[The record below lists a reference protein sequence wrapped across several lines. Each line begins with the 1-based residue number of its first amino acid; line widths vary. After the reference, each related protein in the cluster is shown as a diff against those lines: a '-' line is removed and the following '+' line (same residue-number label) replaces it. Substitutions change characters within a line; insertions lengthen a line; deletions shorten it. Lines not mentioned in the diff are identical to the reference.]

1 MTALLIKAETLR
13 ERLTRPGCLVF
24 DVRHDLADHQ
34 AGRRAYE
41 AGHIP
46 GALYLDHEV
55 QLSAARTGRNGRH
68 PLPERGDLAA
78 LMRAQGMTARTEVVA
93 YDAGNSMF
101 AAHLWW
107 MLRWLGHEAVSVLDG
122 GWAAWQAAGGTEEAG
137 TRTPRL
143 SEAQAIQNQVSPG
156 KPSMPLVDARAVL
169 ANLDEPRFTVLDARA
184 SERFSGGVE
193 PMDPVGGHIPGA
205 LNRPFREN
213 LQADGHFKSPAQLR
227 SEFEALLGNRLE
239 RGIVHQCGSGITA
252 CHNLFAMELAGL
264 RGSALYP
271 GSWSEWCSDP
281 SRPVA
286 RGA

>member
-1 MTALLIKAETLR
+1 MTALLIQAETLQ
-13 ERLTRPGCLVF
+13 ERLGRPGCLVF
-24 DVRHDLADHQ
+24 DVRHELADHR

-55 QLSAARTGRNGRH
+55 QLCAARTGRNGRH
-68 PLPERGDLAA
+68 PLPDRGDFAA
-78 LMRAQGMTARTEVVA
+78 LMRSQGLTARTEVIA
-93 YDAGNSMF
+93 YDAGNGVF

-122 GWAAWQAAGGTEEAG
+122 GWAAWQAAGGTVETG

-143 SEAQAIQNQVSPG
+143 SEAQALQSQALSG
-156 KPSMPLVDARAVL
+156 KPSMPVVDARAVL
-169 ANLDEPRFTVLDARA
+169 ANLDDHRLTVLDARA
-184 SERFSGGVE
+184 AARFSGSVE
-193 PMDPVGGHIPGA
+193 PMDPVAGHIPGA
-205 LNRPFREN
+205 LNRPFTLN
-213 LQADGHFKSPAQLR
+213 LGADGRFKTPAQLR
-227 SEFEALLGNRLE
+227 EEFETLLGDRLD

-281 SRPVA
+281 ARPVA

>member
-1 MTALLIKAETLR
+1 MTDLLIQADALR
-13 ERLTRPGCLVF
+13 RRLTRPGCLVF

-55 QLSAARTGRNGRH
+55 QLSAPRTGRNGRH
-68 PLPERGDLAA
+68 PLPDRGDFAA
-78 LMRAQGMTARTEVVA
+78 LMRAQGLTARTEVVV
-93 YDAGNSMF
+93 YDADNSMF

-122 GWAAWQAAGGTEEAG
+122 GWAAWRAIGAEVETG

-143 SEAQAIQNQVSPG
+143 SEAQAIQSQVLSG
-156 KPSMPLVDARAVL
+156 KPSMPVVDARGVL
-169 ANLDEPRFTVLDARA
+169 ANLDDHRLTILDARA
-184 SERFSGGVE
+184 PERFSGETE
-193 PMDPVGGHIPGA
+193 PMDPVAGHIPGA
-205 LNRPFREN
+205 INRPFKLN
-213 LQADGHFKSPAQLR
+213 LEPDGRFKQPAQLR
-227 SEFEALLGNRLE
+227 QEFETLLGDRLD

-271 GSWSEWCSDP
+271 GSWSEWCGNP
-281 SRPVA
+281 AHPVA